1 MATAIK
7 LSDDLV
13 KDARAYA
20 KAQHRTPPKQIEYW
34 ARIGK
39 IAEENPDLPL
49 SFVRDALIG
58 LEEVRAGHVS
68 EYELGPAN
76 TNLD

>member
-7 LSDDLV
+7 LSDELV
-13 KDARAYA
+13 EDARAYA

-39 IAEENPDLPL
+39 LAEENPDLPL
-49 SFVRDALIG
+49 SFVRDSLVG
-58 LEEVRAGHVS
+58 LEEIRVGQSS
-68 EYELGPAN
+68 EY
-76 TNLD
+76 TFD